1 MYLRYDVNVDVFF
14 TFSNRLVQATA
25 RVACDI
31 RHTSLMKKEVTED
44 GNEEDASKLETAD
57 DKENEKCERDT
68 NATSSSAVSL
78 WMRYPPYSETMSD
91 EEIVTQALYAVTS
104 PLQSE
109 KEALWRQEFNKIF
122 ELEDAEDQER
132 NHEPCDVEV
141 AIKEVLLEWGY
152 GDADDT
158 FLGGESELAYE
169 VPDESD
175 IIKATQEGQQMI
187 AEDTADKKEKEK
199 EVQNEEGGKE
209 MERNLAE
216 KEKELSSHGASIM
229 KAALHMY
236 SLLTIHHCCCIM
248 APSGSGKSVVWK
260 VKQYLYIRRKP

>member
-1 MYLRYDVNVDVFF
+1 MYLRYDVNVDFFF

-44 GNEEDASKLETAD
+44 GNEEDASKSETAD

-68 NATSSSAVSL
+68 DPTSSSAVSL
-78 WMRYPPYSETMSD
+78 WMRYPPYSETIGD

-122 ELEDAEDQER
+122 ELEDADDQER

-152 GDADDT
+152 GDTDDT
-158 FLGGESELAYE
+158 FLGGDSELAYE
-169 VPDESD
+169 VLDESD

-209 MERNLAE
+209 MKGNLAE
-216 KEKELSSHGASIM
+216 KEEELSSHGASIM

-260 VKQYLYIRRKP
+260 VKQYLYIRRKS